1 MATNSVEP
9 VSSMEPGSSME
20 YGSILVGK
28 AYHFWVHQVKGE
40 LHTINVLALYGKK
53 AYSSSNNLSFS
64 KRYHVNENLFRACDT
79 TLYKKD
85 IFSYR

>member
-20 YGSILVGK
+20 SGSILVGK

-40 LHTINVLALYGKK
+40 LHTINVLALYSKK
-53 AYSSSNNLSFS
+53 AYSSSN
-64 KRYHVNENLFRACDT
+64 RALVFKTRSC
-79 TLYKKD
+79 K
-85 IFSYR
+85 